1 MRILHAIRKEL
12 LETMHD
18 HTMLAAL
25 IVFPVFVML
34 FMGSAFGSIEIQGLP
49 VGVVGPTNTSFS
61 SVLFSDLNQSQA
73 FNLINYDSEE
83 VAMTDFRDGQLR
95 AVIIVPEDFEAAL
108 GSGSSSEVRIAVDN
122 SDIALQ
128 EAILAAMGSVIQA
141 SSTNITRS
149 YVTEA
154 WDDLYLLNQ
163 SAADLAEDLNESRAK
178 MEQTRSQLVKIQ
190 ENMSNI
196 DIGKLEDSLD
206 SAADEIVLMQDK
218 IAEQNDSSFLNKSE
232 DFLYNA
238 SFAVNH
244 SIDTVGET
252 HAKLVDQSA
261 ELNDTIDAL
270 DASISAL
277 EFIKS
282 TTSDNLTATALEI
295 NIATL
300 ESLRNTSVQ
309 QADDIEE
316 EILELESLND
326 TLQSF
331 RSSLEDYGVELG
343 QVKADQSNTLGEVLD
358 GLSALDSSLIESKQ
372 TITKLKL
379 LFSEIN
385 STTNEIDGTLEEV
398 LEQTGSVDALINS
411 LQGTV
416 AAQTAKDPETIAAP
430 LSVKV
435 ENQYVRNSFVDFI
448 LPRVIAV
455 SLMFSCFLLASI
467 SVVREKTSKTIVR
480 LLMIPGALG
489 NAVVAKIAS
498 ITLISLGQVGLILII
513 ALLLFAVGMPSNIMM
528 VVLGTVMSA
537 LVLASVGIIIG
548 FYARSE
554 SAAIQTSLLIAIPML
569 FLGNIIFSPDLLP
582 VYTQALQ
589 QLLPLSHITNLFK
602 IVLITDGNPSTNLIA
617 LGIAFVILAIVQIIT
632 VMKRRDIGQYI

>member
-1 MRILHAIRKEL
+1 MRILYAIRKEL

-25 IVFPVFVML
+25 ILFPVFVML
-34 FMGSAFGSIEIQGLP
+34 LMGSAFGSIEIQGLP

-61 SVLFSDLNQSQA
+61 SVLFSDLNESPA
-73 FNLINYDSEE
+73 FNLINYDSESI
-83 VAMTDFRDGQLR
+83 AMTDFRNGKLR
-95 AVIIVPEDFEAAL
+95 AIIIVPEDFESAL
-108 GSGSSSEVRIAVDN
+108 GSGDSSEVRIAIDN

-141 SSTNITRS
+141 SSTNFTRS

-154 WDDLYLLNQ
+154 WEDLYVLNQ
-163 SAADLAEDLNESRAK
+163 SAADLTEDLKESRSK
-178 MEQTRSQLVKIQ
+178 MEQTRAQLVKIQ
-190 ENMSNI
+190 DNMSNI
-196 DIGKLEDSLD
+196 DIGKLEGSLN
-206 SAADEIVLMQDK
+206 SAANEIVLMQGK
-218 IAEQNDSSFLNKSE
+218 VSEQNDSGFLNKSE
-232 DFLYNA
+232 EFLYNA

-252 HAKLVDQSA
+252 HEKLVDQKIKLD
-261 ELNDTIDAL
+261 ETIDTL
-270 DASISAL
+270 DTSISAL

-282 TTSDNLTATALEI
+282 STSDNLTATALEI
-295 NIATL
+295 NILTL
-300 ESLRNTSVQ
+300 ESLRNTSIQ
-309 QADDIEE
+309 QAADIET
-316 EILELESLND
+316 EILELESLNV

-331 RSSLEDYGVELG
+331 RISLEGYGTELNE
-343 QVKADQSNTLGEVLD
+343 VKTTQSNTLGEVLD
-358 GLSALDSSLIESKQ
+358 GLTSLNASLVESKE
-372 TITKLKL
+372 TITKLKV

-385 STTNEIDGTLEEV
+385 STTNDIDNTLEEV
-398 LEQTGSVDALINS
+398 LEQTSSVDALISS

-467 SVVREKTSKTIVR
+467 SVVREKTGKTIVR
-480 LLMIPGALG
+480 LLMMPGALG
-489 NAVVAKIAS
+489 NVVIAKMIS
-498 ITLISLGQVGLILII
+498 ITLISLGQIGLILVV
-513 ALLLFAVGMPSNIMM
+513 ALLLFAVAMPENIMM
-528 VVLGTVMSA
+528 VILGTVMSA
-537 LVLASVGIIIG
+537 LVLSSVGIIVG

-569 FLGNIIFSPDLLP
+569 FLGNILFSPDLLP

-602 IVLITDGNPSTNLIA
+602 IVLITNGDPSTNLIA
-617 LGIAFVILAIVQIIT
+617 LGIAFAILGIVQAII
-632 VMKRRDIGQYI
+632 VMKRRDISQYI

>member
-1 MRILHAIRKEL
+1 MRIIHAIRKEL

-49 VGVVGPTNTSFS
+49 VAVVGPTNTSFS
-61 SVLFSDLNQSQA
+61 SVLFSDLNESQA

-108 GSGSSSEVRIAVDN
+108 GSGNSSEVRIAVDN

-149 YVTEA
+149 YVSEA
-154 WDDLYLLNQ
+154 WNDLYLLNQ
-163 SAADLAEDLNESRAK
+163 SASELAEDLEESREK

-196 DIGKLEDSLD
+196 DIEKLEDSLD
-206 SAADEIVLMQDK
+206 SAADEIIVMQDK

-244 SIDTVGET
+244 SIDTVGQT
-252 HAKLVDQSA
+252 HEKLVDQSA
-261 ELNDTIDAL
+261 ELNETIDTL

-282 TTSDNLTATALEI
+282 STPDNLTATALEI

-300 ESLRNTSVQ
+300 ESLRNTSAQ
-309 QADDIEE
+309 QADDIEA
-316 EILELESLND
+316 EILELESLNV

-331 RSSLEDYGVELG
+331 RVSLEEYGIELG
-343 QVKADQSNTLGEVLD
+343 DVKTEQSNTLGEVLD

-372 TITKLKL
+372 TITELKL
-379 LFSEIN
+379 LFSEIS

-398 LEQTGSVDALINS
+398 LEQTNSVDNLINS

-467 SVVREKTSKTIVR
+467 SVVREKTAKTIVR

-498 ITLISLGQVGLILII
+498 ITLISLGQVGLILVI
-513 ALLLFAVGMPSNIMM
+513 ALLLFAVAVPTNIMM
-528 VVLGTVMSA
+528 VIVGTIMSA
-537 LVLASVGIIIG
+537 LVLSSVGIIIG

-582 VYTQALQ
+582 LYTQALQ

-617 LGIAFVILAIVQIIT
+617 LGIAFAILAIVQIIT